1 MKKLQLVVAVL
12 FVLMLGF
19 GISQAQ
25 DYYGDARINQQAHMG
40 GDALYCTAGIG
51 CYVLDAGGNQLWD
64 IAESAIDAMF
74 AEACASQ
81 GSVIQDVG
89 VGTYGMMT
97 MEVTCFEGYDKTIE
111 VCGFD
116 EWGKNYCVEFAP
128 TYNPVGGEAMPYC
141 QMLGISFG
149 KRIDKGGILLT
160 PTAYNLYLRN
170 AMNEPITLEV
180 IATSPTPFE
189 GVPFCSR
196 AGILN

>member
-1 MKKLQLVVAVL
+1 
-12 FVLMLGF
+12 
-19 GISQAQ
+19 
-25 DYYGDARINQQAHMG
+25 
-40 GDALYCTAGIG
+40 
-51 CYVLDAGGNQLWD
+51 VLDAGGNQLWD

-81 GSVIQDVG
+81 GSVIQNVG

-97 MEVTCFEGYDKTIE
+97 MEVTCFEGFDKTIE

-116 EWGKNYCVEFAP
+116 EWGKNYCVEFGT
-128 TYNPVGGEAMPYC
+128 TYLPVGGEAMPYC
-141 QMLGISFG
+141 QMAYNKTSKLVN
-149 KRIDKGGILLT
+149 KGGISITPSPSILT
-160 PTAYNLYLRN
+160 YNLYLAN
-170 AMNEPITLEV
+170 AKNEPITLEV

>member
-40 GDALYCTAGIG
+40 GDALYCTVGIG

-81 GSVIQDVG
+81 GSVIQNVG

-97 MEVTCFEGYDKTIE
+97 MEVTCFEGFDKTIE

-141 QMLGISFG
+141 QVANAFG
-149 KRIDKGGILLT
+149 KQINKGAILNGVSG
-160 PTAYNLYLRN
+160 YNLYLADAKRN
-170 AMNEPITLEV
+170 PITYEV

-189 GVPFCSR
+189 GVPFCSNLTKP
-196 AGILN
+196 A

>member
-1 MKKLQLVVAVL
+1 
-12 FVLMLGF
+12 
-19 GISQAQ
+19 
-25 DYYGDARINQQAHMG
+25 MG
-40 GDALYCTAGIG
+40 GDALYCTVGIG

-81 GSVIQDVG
+81 GSVIQNVG

-97 MEVTCFEGYDKTIE
+97 MEVTCFEGFDKTIE

-141 QMLGISFG
+141 QMASSTPDKLVN
-149 KRIDKGGILLT
+149 KGGILQISSPVT
-160 PTAYNLYLRN
+160 YNLYVADANRN
-170 AMNEPITLEV
+170 PITYEV

-189 GVPFCSR
+189 GVPFCSK
-196 AGILN
+196 AGLR

>member
-40 GDALYCTAGIG
+40 GDALYCTVGIG

-97 MEVTCFEGYDKTIE
+97 MEVTCFEGFDKTIE

-116 EWGKNYCVEFAP
+116 EWGKNYCVEFGT
-128 TYNPVGGEAMPYC
+128 TYLPVGGEAMPYC
-141 QMLGISFG
+141 QMRAGSFKLVNKGAILGSFS
-149 KRIDKGGILLT
+149 
-160 PTAYNLYLRN
+160 PTYNLYLRN
-170 AMNEPITLEV
+170 ANNEPITLEV